1 MIYGLDYNCSRL
13 KGMLLTGVQV
23 YRKFYTEEDEMSNGV
38 LAISVS
44 KLPLQPCNLLAGM
57 LFVSVFLSAFLDIH
71 LIVWIGYISLV

>member
-23 YRKFYTEEDEMSNGV
+23 YRKFYTKEKEMSNGV

-44 KLPLQPCNLLAGM
+44 KLPLQPYNLLAGM

-71 LIVWIGYISLV
+71 LIVWIGYIILV

>member
-23 YRKFYTEEDEMSNGV
+23 YRKFYTKEEEMSNGV

-57 LFVSVFLSAFLDIH
+57 LFVS
-71 LIVWIGYISLV
+71 ISFCILRHSPPRVDRVH